1 MSSTCPTPT
10 PCPICSY
17 DTTGYIIGISIIM
30 IIFSI
35 LVPITLIVIRRS
47 SDEIKESG
55 GIPVLIAC
63 GFLCL
68 ALSFSV

>member
-1 MSSTCPTPT
+1 
-10 PCPICSY
+10 
-17 DTTGYIIGISIIM
+17 M

-35 LVPITLIVIRRS
+35 LVPIRRS

-68 ALSFSV
+68 ALSVYQQ